1 MLLVLPWEPKNSA
14 GWEVTVG
21 CSSPRRSHVTP
32 LERQVGVSEH
42 NELLFFKALR

>member
-1 MLLVLPWEPKNSA
+1 MLLGLPWEPRNSA
-14 GWEVTVG
+14 GWEVAVG
-21 CSSPRRSHVTP
+21 CSSLGGACVTP